1 MRYIIAETQP
11 QKTSV
16 LCCRNTAALTFH
28 IGSPAMHDKGIG
40 KILFDFMWSIN
51 RRASLFVALNSVRIK
66 GLDVPAKHSLFPP
79 NGR

>member
-1 MRYIIAETQP
+1 
-11 QKTSV
+11 
-16 LCCRNTAALTFH
+16 
-28 IGSPAMHDKGIG
+28 MHDKGIG